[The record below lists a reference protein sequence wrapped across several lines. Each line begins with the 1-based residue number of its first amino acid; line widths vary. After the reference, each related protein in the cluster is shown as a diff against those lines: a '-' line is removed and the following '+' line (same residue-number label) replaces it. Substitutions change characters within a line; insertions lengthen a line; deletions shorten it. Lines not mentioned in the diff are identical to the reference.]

1 VPEPVDKH
9 DQVAVWY
16 RRLGTALDELI
27 DGGTTTPPDGR
38 VRAMHTPAQDIRRH
52 VFDQQ
57 LPRQTD
63 TNSQTLSAA
72 TSSVY

>member
-27 DGGTTTPPDGR
+27 DGRTTTPPDGR
-38 VRAMHTPAQDIRRH
+38 VGTMHTLAQNMRRDMP
-52 VFDQQ
+52 DQQ
-57 LPRQTD
+57 LPRQANAD
-63 TNSQTLSAA
+63 S
-72 TSSVY
+72 